1 MRILMNYGLSLVAAA
16 VITGCGGSGGSSAP
30 AIDTSV
36 SPVSPAA
43 TGNTIIEQSD
53 AAVQSQG
60 DTANME
66 SDQTGIAEP
75 ESNTSSGGTVVVV
88 DSQQNESTSEG
99 TIAESS
105 DPQVSDSGVATTSF
119 CEAATTTAVSF
130 EDFFSNDS
138 KPILL
143 GSYVPFPSSGF
154 GWDGKNL
161 CDMTSSVGIDT
172 IELLVPFVA
181 KRPDID
187 GKVATNEWRSAAV
200 AGTSNF
206 ETSLNDVDNLLL
218 ANVPDYIDGSGYSRW
233 KAMHDGTNLYIH
245 IRSSGDTHVLFLD
258 SEQPW
263 HDDSFEIF
271 IDGDNSKGEVYD
283 GVNDFQVSLS
293 ADSSTFDP
301 IISGMSAPGLGI
313 FYRSVN
319 GQYVHPT
326 LEIAINMESAGIE
339 IGKPFGFDVHI
350 NEDDNGGDRDAK
362 WGWFEKTGFD
372 RSWFNPSVLG
382 TLLLTDCEDRNACGS
397 FQQLSP

>member
-1 MRILMNYGLSLVAAA
+1 MRSFMNYRLSLVAVA

-30 AIDTSV
+30 AIDTSG
-36 SPVSPAA
+36 PVSPL
-43 TGNTIIEQSD
+43 GNTVVEQSD

-60 DTANME
+60 DTANVE
-66 SDQTGIAEP
+66 SDQTASAET
-75 ESNTSSGGTVVVV
+75 ESSTPSDGSGVV
-88 DSQQNESTSEG
+88 DSQQIESTSESA
-99 TIAESS
+99 IADGSVS
-105 DPQVSDSGVATTSF
+105 TVSDGSEVSTNF

-138 KPILL
+138 RPILL

-154 GWDGKNL
+154 GWDGNNL
-161 CDMTSSVGIDT
+161 CDMTSSVGVDT
-172 IELLVPFVA
+172 IELLVPYVA

-187 GKVATNEWRSAAV
+187 GQIATNEWRSAAV